1 MSQTDELSADKQIK
15 LLEEWV
21 NQPLSVKKTN
31 FDSALGA
38 RSAGTGTVCCCSQ
51 NTCGD

>member
-1 MSQTDELSADKQIK
+1 MSQNDKSSVLDEETK

-21 NQPLSVKKTN
+21 NQSLSEKTN
-31 FDSALGA
+31 FESAPCA